1 MKTCIAVA
9 LLLLG
14 GACFAQLPDGGSARG
29 AAAYPESEAAAAW
42 GGLAASYVRKAI
54 RDRTLDRDPA
64 LNARVDAVMAEVNAA
79 VAGIDSRFA
88 GASWKVI
95 LIDDFGYG
103 ATAFPGN
110 TILMDAK
117 FVRALR
123 LGDDELA
130 LILAH
135 EVAHVVCGHASVK
148 LSFMAEYLGKEKLPT
163 AHTAL
168 LEFLAK
174 DSYAAA
180 YQPTAR
186 LQEREADEVGA
197 AILFATGYDAKRA
210 LAVFDKLIELESRD
224 DPQTPDSHDAAIIRK
239 RSVAGVIAEL
249 QGFDAR
255 RLPADRLPH

>member
-1 MKTCIAVA
+1 MKTCIAAA
-9 LLLLG
+9 LLLFG
-14 GACFAQLPDGGSARG
+14 GACLAQLPAGDSARG
-29 AAAYPESEAAAAW
+29 PAAYPESEAAAAW
-42 GGLAASYVRKAI
+42 RGLAASYVRRAI

-64 LNARVDAVMAEVNAA
+64 LNARVDAVMAAVNAA
-79 VAGIDSRFA
+79 VAAIDSRF
-88 GASWKVI
+88 GGGSWKVI

-103 ATAFPGN
+103 AAAFPGE

-117 FVRALR
+117 FVRSLQ

-130 LILAH
+130 LILSH
-135 EVAHVVCGHASVK
+135 EVAHVVCGHASAK
-148 LSFMAEYLGKEKLPT
+148 LSFMAEYLGKEKLPN

-197 AILFATGYDAKRA
+197 AILFATGYDTRRA

-224 DPQTPDSHDAAIIRK
+224 DSQAPDSHDAANMRK
-239 RSVAGVIAEL
+239 QSVAGVIAEL
-249 QGFDAR
+249 QRFHAGR
-255 RLPADRLPH
+255 GPAHK